1 MSDIVKLQI
10 KITGSDSFKEVEV
23 SAEKLAKAI
32 AQVKMKSEELQNSLI
47 NANQMAQVFEQVSS
61 AVQGLQS
68 AMHELTEAYAVQSAA
83 EARLEQV
90 MRNTM
95 GATNAEIQSIKELTA
110 AQQELG
116 VVGDEVQLSGAQ
128 ELASYL
134 SKKESLE
141 ALIPVMNDMIA
152 QQYGYNATSES
163 AIQIASMMGK
173 VMDGQVK
180 ALSRYGYSFTEA
192 QEEILKFGTEEERAA
207 TLAEVVESSVG
218 GVNAA
223 LAATDYGKIVQ
234 ANNKM
239 GDLRENIGQRL
250 YPTFNKLVDA
260 IDNRMPDIEDAFQ
273 SVAEVFE
280 TMATAFEENIDDI
293 KSVIKVLTS
302 GVLTAAGG
310 FGTFSQQLNTS
321 IRQVG
326 NLNSAL
332 AVMAGG
338 VAGYELTDAEKL
350 EGQGTSGV
358 GGVLGGVAMGALA
371 GAKAF
376 GVFGAAAGAAAAAV
390 ASAFRSIKAEIDAMH
405 DKNENEKN
413 WNDKKN
419 PSYVAPAYYRLFAAV
434 DTDNAT
440 FWNTTAMNAN
450 YTLLEANSNA
460 TTTGLF
466 DNWCDASGNGLDKSY
481 GYDAARTPWRLAQDF
496 YWFGESRAKTML
508 NKLGA
513 WVSGK
518 SASSVSGAISTS
530 GNMGGTHNNTFVS
543 TLMSSLVANSS
554 YQEKLD
560 EYWGESVSTTNS
572 ESNKKYFQKSMEI
585 LNGLLVSG
593 NMPNLAAGELDIIIP
608 DPPSSSSQQGGSSG
622 STQPSSSGSQG
633 TEPQSSGSTQPNPS
647 NGQDANSDQSIEAIG
662 TLAQST
668 IGLSIHGRVLHIGG
682 ANTADVSVFD
692 MQGRP
697 VLALHNVSG
706 NVFMKDIATG
716 SYIVQIRTPNAN
728 LTRKISIK

>member
-1 MSDIVKLQI
+1 MGLPTKVLAAGLVAFGISSATVNFPFPQKANYGNGI
-10 KITGSDSFKEVEV
+10 EV
-23 SAEKLAKAI
+23 SDKDAAASHLKTAFNYYYTTLYYENGNYACIRADPGDNQCFSEGVGYGMLMMVYFSDNTKSYQGEFDKIWALYKAAVDADGLMNWKI
-32 AQVKMKSEELQNSLI
+32 G
-47 NANQMAQVFEQVSS
+47 NANP
-61 AVQGLQS
+61 
-68 AMHELTEAYAVQSAA
+68 
-83 EARLEQV
+83 
-90 MRNTM
+90 NTVW
-95 GATNAEIQSIKELTA
+95 GEH
-110 AQQELG
+110 
-116 VVGDEVQLSGAQ
+116 
-128 ELASYL
+128 
-134 SKKESLE
+134 
-141 ALIPVMNDMIA
+141 
-152 QQYGYNATSES
+152 
-163 AIQIASMMGK
+163 
-173 VMDGQVK
+173 
-180 ALSRYGYSFTEA
+180 
-192 QEEILKFGTEEERAA
+192 
-207 TLAEVVESSVG
+207 
-218 GVNAA
+218 
-223 LAATDYGKIVQ
+223 AATD
-234 ANNKM
+234 
-239 GDLRENIGQRL
+239 
-250 YPTFNKLVDA
+250 
-260 IDNRMPDIEDAFQ
+260 
-273 SVAEVFE
+273 AEMDV
-280 TMATAFEENIDDI
+280 
-293 KSVIKVLTS
+293 
-302 GVLTAAGG
+302 
-310 FGTFSQQLNTS
+310 
-321 IRQVG
+321 
-326 NLNSAL
+326 
-332 AVMAGG
+332 
-338 VAGYELTDAEKL
+338 
-350 EGQGTSGV
+350 
-358 GGVLGGVAMGALA
+358 
-371 GAKAF
+371 
-376 GVFGAAAGAAAAAV
+376 AAALIMAAYQFGNESYLNEA
-390 ASAFRSIKAEIDAMH
+390 
-405 DKNENEKN
+405 KNLLGKVKNKEFESNGLHKPGNN

-662 TLAQST
+662 TLAQSS
-668 IGLSIHGRVLHIGG
+668 IALSIHGRILHIGG
-682 ANTADVSVFD
+682 TNTADVSVFD